1 MIYLP
6 AAAPEGQYEEL
17 VGHDTIVP
25 CDMSSALNSASL
37 SAVECNSGFAMVV
50 CVPVRIAN
58 YKYCPVMH
66 SGLPS
71 VRQAYLADEAVVVI
85 PVPIALGCCSTL
97 VYARQCSFSC
107 VRESELVCV
116 CLCIICMCVC
126 VCVLYALALAC
137 MYRS

>member
-1 MIYLP
+1 MLLFRGPVDEEPSVCIAADMIYKLLICLLAADMIYLP

-85 PVPIALGCCSTL
+85 PVPIPLGCCSTL

-107 VRESELVCV
+107 V
-116 CLCIICMCVC
+116 
-126 VCVLYALALAC
+126 
-137 MYRS
+137 